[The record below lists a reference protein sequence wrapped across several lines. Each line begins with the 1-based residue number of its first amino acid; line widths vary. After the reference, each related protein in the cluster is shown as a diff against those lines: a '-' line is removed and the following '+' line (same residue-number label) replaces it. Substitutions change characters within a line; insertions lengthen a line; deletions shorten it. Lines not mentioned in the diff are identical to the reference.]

1 MEKLNDIFNIEP
13 VQREVVYSPTVVLKE
28 EIKDSEDDYE
38 LARRTLREVIT
49 KGTSALDDIISLAR
63 SSEHPRGFEVAGQLM
78 KTMSEV
84 SKDLLQLHKQKQ
96 EIDKPTANV
105 TQQSIG
111 QQNNIVFAG
120 STQDLLQ
127 MIEQKNSERLIDST
141 DSQYN

>member
-1 MEKLNDIFNIEP
+1 MEKLNTIFNISSDIPKQDSLP
-13 VQREVVYSPTVVLKE
+13 VIIQQDDV
-28 EIKDSEDDYE
+28 IDSESDYE
-38 LARRTLREVIT
+38 LARNTLREVIT

-105 TQQSIG
+105 MQQSIG

-127 MIEQKNSERLIDST
+127 MIEQKNTERLIDST
-141 DSQYN
+141 DS